1 MPGQPKADLSSS
13 LATKSL
19 KFENIFDGF
28 YVLFG
33 IPIADMPGRFRF
45 TPFPPDFEWKESPQ
59 LCQL

>member
-33 IPIADMPGRFRF
+33 IPTADMPGRFRF
-45 TPFPPDFEWKESPQ
+45 TPFPPDFE
-59 LCQL
+59 